1 MSASQTKIIFTA
13 TFLLLFFLTSFGW
26 AADISTLVS
35 KRVSQDGKTLDLS
48 GLNIGASGAK
58 QLAKMDLLAGIT
70 ALHLQGNNIR
80 ARGMK
85 ALAKSPHLAGLKHI
99 DLWGNLLGDLGL
111 KAISESPYLN
121 QLETL

>member
-1 MSASQTKIIFTA
+1 MR
-13 TFLLLFFLTSFGW
+13 
-26 AADISTLVS
+26 TLVS

-85 ALAKSPHLAGLKHI
+85 ALAKVAASC
-99 DLWGNLLGDLGL
+99 WV
-111 KAISESPYLN
+111 
-121 QLETL
+121 ETYRSVGKPTW